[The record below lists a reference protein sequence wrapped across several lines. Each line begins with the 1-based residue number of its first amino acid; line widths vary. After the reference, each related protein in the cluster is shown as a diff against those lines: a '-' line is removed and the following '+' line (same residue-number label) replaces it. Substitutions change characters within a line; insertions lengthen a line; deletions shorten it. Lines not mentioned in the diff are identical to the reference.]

1 MTGLLRH
8 GRLTTLARLQWNNMK
23 KLILLFSILV
33 AASASRAQLPFKFDD
48 EYRKIYAADLCRL
61 AKEHPDLV
69 IIDVRTPGE
78 FSDTSQYNSLNIGH
92 LRGAINIEIDTMKK
106 DSMLMEKYRDKT
118 IVLYCSH
125 SQRSRRVSKLLAE
138 RGFTN
143 FYNLNGGMSSL
154 NQLTGPAFPCKREWI
169 LSNLPYKN
177 LNFSESS
184 QLIKTQKGLTVL
196 DVRPASEFNS
206 IDTSIEK
213 NIGRI
218 KGSINIPYSEFRERK
233 KDWPKEKDNAVLLY
247 SGSGDGD
254 GARAALL
261 LAADGYTK
269 VYQLLGGL
277 DDFEATVGNALI
289 ENPLPYRFI
298 NSRGALLLMKSG
310 QTLTIFDTRPASEY
324 ENKVTGMESYKN
336 LGKIKKSIHVPESD
350 FSTVNLPTNKQTV
363 ILIFGHAEAF
373 RFANMLA
380 AKGFKNV
387 NLHSGIYDF
396 VWSAFNVADCRED
409 LEFMENHAGLY

>member
-1 MTGLLRH
+1 
-8 GRLTTLARLQWNNMK
+8 MK
-23 KLILLFSILV
+23 QLILLCYILI
-33 AASASRAQLPFKFDD
+33 AGSAIRAQLPFKFDD
-48 EYRKIYAADLCRL
+48 DYRRIYAADLCRL
-61 AKEHPDLV
+61 AKEHPDIV

-92 LRGAINIEIDTMKK
+92 LRGAINIEIEAMKK
-106 DSMLMEKYRDKT
+106 DSMIMEKYRDKT

-154 NQLTGPAFPCKREWI
+154 NQLAGSAFPCKTEWI
-169 LSNLPYKN
+169 QTNLPYKN
-177 LNFSESS
+177 LNFAETSE
-184 QLIKTQKGLTVL
+184 LIKSQKGLTIL

-206 IDTSIEK
+206 MDTSIEK

-218 KGSINIPYSEFRERK
+218 RGSVNIPYSEFRERK
-233 KDWPKEKDNAVLLY
+233 KDWPKDKARPVLLY
-247 SGSGDGD
+247 SSSGDGD

-261 LAADGYTK
+261 LTADGYTK

-277 DDFEATVGNALI
+277 DDFEATLGNAHI
-289 ENPLPYRFI
+289 ENPLPFRFL

-310 QTLTIFDTRPASEY
+310 KPLTIFDTRPTSEY

-336 LGKIKKSIHVPESD
+336 LGRIKNSIHVPESE
-350 FSTVNLPTNKQTV
+350 FSTVSLPPNKQTE

-373 RFANMLA
+373 QFANILA
-380 AKGFKNV
+380 AKGYQNV
-387 NLHSGIYDF
+387 NLHPGFYDF

-409 LEFMENHAGLY
+409 LQFMENHTGLY